1 MEREMGKSTL
11 SNKFKFSNLR
21 ISIFALLLIIST
33 LVSAQSYKY
42 AIYCKDT
49 LASEYM
55 AGRAYV
61 DEGDKKAATFIRN
74 ELKESGV
81 KLLGENGFQKLNFP
95 INNIMD
101 LKVSMRYL
109 KKPLKLGEDYLV
121 FGSSPSANMVLE
133 NVKPLIFNTKK
144 QIEEIKPKKLQDKVL
159 LFNTKTLSYVDI
171 IVFLRGL
178 KKENVTPKLAVIQ
191 GYDKI
196 PYYTGRALMDFPI
209 LQLKG
214 NIIYKKIKHLA
225 LEIKSEFISSYQSQ
239 NVWGIVEGTKYK
251 DSCFVF
257 IAHYDHLGKVGDV
270 HFPGAN
276 DNASGVAVLLDL
288 AKYYAKN
295 PAEHSVVFIFATGE
309 EVGLLGSKFAA
320 ENPYI
325 DLEKV
330 KFLFNL
336 DMCGTGAT
344 GVAVINGLKEPEAGK
359 LLQEINNENQWF
371 IKVFL
376 GEESCNSDHC
386 HFVQKG
392 VPAHFLFTYGCEYNE
407 YHTIYDNGKDL
418 PFTKHIDFC
427 NLLKEFVRRY

>member
-1 MEREMGKSTL
+1 MGKSTL

-33 LVSAQSYKY
+33 LSSAQSYKY

-159 LFNTKTLSYVDI
+159 LFNTQSLSYVDI
-171 IVFLRGL
+171 IVFLRSL

-214 NIIYKKIKHLA
+214 NMIDKKIKHLS

>member
-1 MEREMGKSTL
+1 MGKSTL

-133 NVKPLIFNTKK
+133 DVKPLIFNTKK

-159 LFNTKTLSYVDI
+159 LFNTQSLSYVDI

-288 AKYYAKN
+288 AKYYVKN

>member
-1 MEREMGKSTL
+1 MEKST
-11 SNKFKFSNLR
+11 SFNKFKFSYLR

-133 NVKPLIFNTKK
+133 DVKPLIFNTKK

-159 LFNTKTLSYVDI
+159 LFNTQSLSYVDI

-257 IAHYDHLGKVGDV
+257 IAHYDHLGKVGNV

-295 PAEHSVVFIFATGE
+295 PAEHSVAFIFATGE
-309 EVGLLGSKFAA
+309 EIGLLGSKFAA

>member
-1 MEREMGKSTL
+1 MGKSTL

-159 LFNTKTLSYVDI
+159 LFNTQTLSYVDI

-178 KKENVTPKLAVIQ
+178 KKENVTPQLAIIQ

-288 AKYYAKN
+288 AKYYVKN

>member
-1 MEREMGKSTL
+1 MGKSTL

-159 LFNTKTLSYVDI
+159 LFNTQTLSYVDI

-214 NIIYKKIKHLA
+214 NIIDKKIKHLA

>member
-1 MEREMGKSTL
+1 MGKSTL

-214 NIIYKKIKHLA
+214 NIIDKKIKHLA

-257 IAHYDHLGKVGDV
+257 IAHYNHLGKVGDV

-288 AKYYAKN
+288 AKYYAEN

>member
-1 MEREMGKSTL
+1 MGKSTL

-133 NVKPLIFNTKK
+133 NVKPLVFNTKK
-144 QIEEIKPKKLQDKVL
+144 QIEEIKTKKLQDKVL
-159 LFNTKTLSYVDI
+159 LFNTQSLSYVDI
-171 IVFLRGL
+171 IVFLRSL

-214 NIIYKKIKHLA
+214 NMIDKKIKHLS

-288 AKYYAKN
+288 AKYYAEN

>member
-1 MEREMGKSTL
+1 MGKSTL

-214 NIIYKKIKHLA
+214 NIIDKKIKHLA

-344 GVAVINGLKEPEAGK
+344 GVAVINGLKEPKAGK

>member
-1 MEREMGKSTL
+1 MGKSTL

-159 LFNTKTLSYVDI
+159 LFNTQTLSYVDI

-196 PYYTGRALMDFPI
+196 PYYTGRVLMDFPI

-214 NIIYKKIKHLA
+214 NIIDKKIKHLA

>member
-1 MEREMGKSTL
+1 
-11 SNKFKFSNLR
+11 
-21 ISIFALLLIIST
+21 II
-33 LVSAQSYKY
+33 
-42 AIYCKDT
+42 D
-49 LASEYM
+49 
-55 AGRAYV
+55 
-61 DEGDKKAATFIRN
+61 
-74 ELKESGV
+74 
-81 KLLGENGFQKLNFP
+81 
-95 INNIMD
+95 
-101 LKVSMRYL
+101 
-109 KKPLKLGEDYLV
+109 
-121 FGSSPSANMVLE
+121 
-133 NVKPLIFNTKK
+133 
-144 QIEEIKPKKLQDKVL
+144 
-159 LFNTKTLSYVDI
+159 
-171 IVFLRGL
+171 
-178 KKENVTPKLAVIQ
+178 
-191 GYDKI
+191 
-196 PYYTGRALMDFPI
+196 
-209 LQLKG
+209 
-214 NIIYKKIKHLA
+214 KKIKHLA